1 GTDGKVVHSSNL
13 CTEIIEVTNAGETA
27 VCNLGS
33 VNLGSFVRQVN
44 NQLEFDYEALRT
56 CVRIAVKY
64 LDRVIDI
71 NYYPTDEAGASNNRW
86 RPVGLGLMGLQDV
99 FFKMRLPFESPQARE
114 LSKRI
119 QEEIYFAALTMS
131 CDLAEQLGPHKA
143 FAETRAAK
151 GEFQFDLWNVKP
163 VGMER
168 WNQLRERMMK
178 VGLRN
183 SLLIAIA
190 PTATIASIAGCYEC
204 IEPQVSNLFKR
215 ETLSGDFLQ
224 VNTYLINDLKKLGM
238 WTEEMRNRIKQADGS
253 IQGIDEIPADLRT
266 VYRTVWEI
274 PQKALVDMAAE
285 RGPYID
291 QSQSLNL
298 FIETPTIGK
307 LSSMYAYAWK
317 AGLKTTYYLRSR
329 PATRIAQTTASNDGG
344 MSTRSSGSAG
354 GMAASGAQSG
364 AAAASTSSAVNAT
377 AVSASAPAPSTTEE
391 APAATSEAVG
401 TTSVTS
407 AEPTALSATTSTM
420 VMARSVSDSVAELAS
435 AAADTTPAT
444 SADIDLGDLV
454 RDDTP
459 IALGFE
465 GAERSDLEII
475 ACSLENPEAC
485 EACQ

>member
-1 GTDGKVVHSSNL
+1 M
-13 CTEIIEVTNAGETA
+13 
-27 VCNLGS
+27 
-33 VNLGSFVRQVN
+33 NLGSFVRQIPGSPAGG
-44 NQLEFDYEALRT
+44 LEFDYDALRT

-71 NYYPTDEAGASNNRW
+71 NYYPTDAAGASNDRW

-99 FFKMRLPFESPQARE
+99 FFKMHLPFEGREARE

-119 QEEIYFAALTMS
+119 QEEIYFAALSTS
-131 CDLAEQLGPHKA
+131 IDLAEQFGPHKA

-151 GEFQFDLWNVKP
+151 GEFQFDLWKVQP
-163 VGMER
+163 ASMDR
-168 WNQLRERMMK
+168 WNTLRERMMK

-224 VNTYLINDLKKLGM
+224 VNTYLINDLKRLGM
-238 WTEEMRNRIKQADGS
+238 WTEDMRTRIKQAEGS
-253 IQGIDEIPADLRT
+253 IQGIDEIPADLRL

-317 AGLKTTYYLRSR
+317 QGMKTTYYLRSR
-329 PATRIAQTTASNDGG
+329 PATRIAQTTAANDGG
-344 MSTRSSGSAG
+344 LGTRNNSSSS
-354 GMAASGAQSG
+354 GMAANG
-364 AAAASTSSAVNAT
+364 AAAAAASAALAKAEALSALVVAAEVAAMVAPT
-377 AVSASAPAPSTTEE
+377 AVLEVAAATPVSSTTTSASASAVAAPASASTTMH
-391 APAATSEAVG
+391 ADTVVRSASMV
-401 TTSVTS
+401 VTS
-407 AEPTALSATTSTM
+407 ASAEVSDNAVLTMPRDHIEQSAEWRITTRRALEMLLLFDFGRVDFRDKRNT
-420 VMARSVSDSVAELAS
+420 ARSELRRRNA
-435 AAADTTPAT
+435 
-444 SADIDLGDLV
+444 
-454 RDDTP
+454 
-459 IALGFE
+459 
-465 GAERSDLEII
+465 
-475 ACSLENPEAC
+475 
-485 EACQ
+485 Q